1 MLSNGLLFS
10 GVSVGL
16 RHAVGAAGK
25 AFALQNAFREALAAY
40 AVADELEPGNASIK
54 QMISEVTEKARSV
67 PSCDPALTG
76 HLMCWGANDK
86 GACGT
91 GDRKDRSGP
100 RGVLWLGTP
109 PSKVLDI
116 SCGLAHTVIIAHGI
130 CGGATQ
136 AWSWGGNS
144 HGQCGVG
151 VRGDD
156 ILAPR
161 LIKGL
166 LGKNPVAVACGAGH
180 NVVLTESGS
189 AYSFGVGGYGSLG
202 LGDGT
207 REALV
212 PTRMGAR
219 AVLGVKL
226 VGVACGI
233 GHTIL
238 TDDKGVT
245 FAVGWNKHG
254 QCGMGPA
261 ATESLFEVH
270 PVPKLHGENVRHVA
284 CGGAHTL
291 YVLDS
296 GAVLACCSN
305 SCGQLGMGDN
315 CDRLAPEP
323 IPSLSGSHSAMAGCG
338 EEFSVVVTADRR
350 VFAFGLNNVGQLGCG
365 DTTNRSVPCEVDP
378 LRSLRI
384 GLLACG
390 QGTSAPF
397 RFGSRANA
405 LPCLEAAIRRLS
417 RGC

>member
-1 MLSNGLLFS
+1 M
-10 GVSVGL
+10 
-16 RHAVGAAGK
+16 RCTGK
-25 AFALQNAFREALAAY
+25 AFFLQNAFREALAAY
-40 AVADELEPGNASIK
+40 AVADELEPGNVSIK
-54 QMISEVTEKARSV
+54 QMISEACEKARAV
-67 PSCDPALTG
+67 PSIDTALTG
-76 HLMCWGANDK
+76 HLMCWGANEK
-86 GACGT
+86 GACGS
-91 GDRKDRSGP
+91 GDRKDPSGP
-100 RGVLWLGTP
+100 RGVRWMGTAP
-109 PSKVLDI
+109 TQVLDI
-116 SCGLAHTVIIAHGI
+116 SCGLAHTVIVCRGIA
-130 CGGATQ
+130 GGATQ

-156 ILAPR
+156 VLAPR

-166 LGKNPVAVACGAGH
+166 VDKTPVAVACGAGH
-180 NVVLTESGS
+180 SIVLTESGS
-189 AYSFGVGGYGSLG
+189 AYSFGIGGHGSLG

-212 PTRMGAR
+212 PTRIGSK
-219 AVLGVKL
+219 VVSGTKL

-254 QCGMGPA
+254 QCGMGPGLA
-261 ATESLFEVH
+261 ESLFEIL
-270 PVPKLHGENVRHVA
+270 PVPKLQGENVRHVA

-296 GAVLACCSN
+296 GAVLACGSN
-305 SCGQLGMGDN
+305 SCGQLGMGDSR
-315 CDRLAPEP
+315 DRLAPEP
-323 IPSLSGSHSAMAGCG
+323 IAALSSSRSAMAGCG

-365 DTTNRSVPCEVDP
+365 DNVNRSVPCEVDS
-378 LRSLRI
+378 LRSARV

-390 QGTSAPF
+390 QG
-397 RFGSRANA
+397 SR
-405 LPCLEAAIRRLS
+405 S
-417 RGC
+417 